1 MNPEYQK
8 QLEAGVR
15 RELESLGELPAPP
28 ALANRILQ
36 AIEARAHVPWYH
48 QSWSTW
54 PFALRMAALA
64 LLLAMFGGVCY
75 SAWQITHEASGWAG
89 VRLWEGWMADAAGL
103 WRALGVLAST
113 AANLIGRLGTGVIA
127 AGIVLV
133 FATWAS
139 CLALGTAYVRL
150 ALRLSVNRV

>member
-1 MNPEYQK
+1 MNPEYQR

-15 RELESLGELPAPP
+15 RELESLGELAAPP

-36 AIEARAHVPWYH
+36 AIEARARVPWYH
-48 QSWSTW
+48 RSWSTW
-54 PFALRMAALA
+54 PLAWRVVSMAV
-64 LLLAMFGGVCY
+64 LLLMFGGVCY
-75 SAWQITHEASGWAG
+75 SAWQIQHGASGWAG
-89 VRLWEGWMADAAGL
+89 ARIWEGWMADAAGL

-113 AANLIGRLGTGVIA
+113 AASLLGRLGTGVIA

-139 CLALGTAYVRL
+139 CIALGTAYVRL